1 MWVSQKRTVVSVWL
15 HSELKGVKSS
25 SLCACA
31 WVGNDV
37 AMAHCNLWSH
47 LTYGHL
53 LRLKV
58 AENDDSFS
66 FPQGSDAE
74 ECWSLAWK
82 VIWLLFL
89 MARET
94 HADVWLDTC
103 MCVIICKSLRG
114 RSHIKA
120 DLCAFLISV
129 WMWYSEVGGKKK
141 TWLLL
146 GIIPFCKGRW
156 LTHTILYPLHTQAVP
171 VFPAVA
177 NVIPRKYVSTGYC
190 GSGW

>member
-1 MWVSQKRTVVSVWL
+1 MANSFQGKTLRLKQQIYLFQEGEIILLQCKIKENVSFICGVNKYQARMWVSQKWTVVSVWL

-37 AMAHCNLWSH
+37 AVAHCNLWSH

-53 LRLKV
+53 PRLKV

-66 FPQGSDAE
+66 FSTRLRSGGVLIWLRAR
-74 ECWSLAWK
+74 LAWK

-89 MARET
+89 MAQET

-120 DLCAFLISV
+120 DLCAF
-129 WMWYSEVGGKKK
+129 
-141 TWLLL
+141 
-146 GIIPFCKGRW
+146 
-156 LTHTILYPLHTQAVP
+156 
-171 VFPAVA
+171 
-177 NVIPRKYVSTGYC
+177 
-190 GSGW
+190 